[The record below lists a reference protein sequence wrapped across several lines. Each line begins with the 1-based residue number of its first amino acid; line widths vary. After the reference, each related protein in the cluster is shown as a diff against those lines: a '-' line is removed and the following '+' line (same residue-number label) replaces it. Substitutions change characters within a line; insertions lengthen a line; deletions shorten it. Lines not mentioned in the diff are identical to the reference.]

1 MMSVENKE
9 TKPTIMVIDDN
20 ASELLL
26 LKNILGDI
34 YDLRLCKTAS
44 LALSMLERI
53 RVDAILLDI
62 EMPDINGY
70 EVLKTLKANPVTREI
85 PVIFLTG
92 RSDSASE
99 LEGLTLGAVD
109 YLAKPFSPPLLLK
122 HIEIHLL
129 IESQKRKLKN
139 FNENLQEM
147 VAAKTEK
154 VVRLQKSIL
163 KTVSTLVEYRDT
175 STGSHIERT
184 ERYLEILAT
193 DVMNEEKY
201 KKFTEGWDI
210 NLILQSSLLHDVG
223 KIAIS
228 DSILLKPGPL
238 DAKEFAEMKK
248 HVQYGLEFVEKMKE
262 IDDEED
268 FTEYARIMI
277 GYHHEKWDGTGY
289 PHKLKGED
297 IPLLGRM
304 MAIADVYDAVTSE
317 RPYKKTV
324 PHKEAMDIIRDGR
337 GSHFDPSLVDLF
349 MKKTEEIHNAK
360 KLETRQQIKNKSEG
374 RAAEAPAGRRL

>member
-1 MMSVENKE
+1 MIPVENKK
-9 TKPTIMVIDDN
+9 TKHTIMVIDDN

-26 LKNILGDI
+26 LKNILGEM

-44 LALSMLERI
+44 FALSMLERI
-53 RVDAILLDI
+53 SVDIILLDI
-62 EMPDINGY
+62 EMPDLNGY
-70 EVLKTLKANPVTREI
+70 EVLKIIKANPATKEI

-92 RSDSASE
+92 RSDNTSE

-129 IESQKRKLKN
+129 IESQKRKLKD
-139 FNENLQEM
+139 FNENLRGM

-154 VVRLQKSIL
+154 VLKLQKSIL
-163 KTVSTLVEYRDT
+163 KTVAALVEYRDT

-184 ERYLEILAT
+184 ERYLEILVTA
-193 DVMNEEKY
+193 VMNEEKY
-201 KKFTEGWDI
+201 KKFSEKWDI
-210 NLILQSSLLHDVG
+210 DLILQSSLLHDVG

-262 IDDEED
+262 IDGEED
-268 FTEYARIMI
+268 FTEYARIMT

-297 IPLLGRM
+297 IPLLGRI

-317 RPYKKTV
+317 RPYKKTI
-324 PHKEAMDIIRDGR
+324 PHKEAMAIIRDGR

-349 MKKTEEIHNAK
+349 MKKTDEIHDAK
-360 KLETRQQIKNKSEG
+360 KLETRKNIDNKSDG
-374 RAAEAPAGRRL
+374 GAAQTPAGKRS